1 MKRKEG
7 NDFPARFQSEVFGMA
22 ETARSENKS
31 NFFNPRFLVYNLRAA
46 KRTGLNFLISALYDR
61 LKEEN
66 KNNMA
71 VIKKSTFQ
79 ADKISTKNKQ
89 LADENEK
96 YAHYLNCVITAMN
109 NSMSIKV
116 TFSILKPIGG
126 PWIPELHIKFI
137 F

>member
-1 MKRKEG
+1 M
-7 NDFPARFQSEVFGMA
+7 
-22 ETARSENKS
+22 
-31 NFFNPRFLVYNLRAA
+31 
-46 KRTGLNFLISALYDR
+46 
-61 LKEEN
+61 KEEN

-79 ADKISTKNKQ
+79 ADKISTKNKL

-116 TFSILKPIGG
+116 TFAMNKLTGCLG
-126 PWIPELHIKFI
+126 IPEIHIKLLFTRQKPKLKSLI
-137 F
+137 WSQKWEIANIKWKDCHKSLRFGNIMLMKI

>member
-1 MKRKEG
+1 
-7 NDFPARFQSEVFGMA
+7 MA

-31 NFFNPRFLVYNLRAA
+31 KFFNPRFLVYNLRAA

-116 TFSILKPIGG
+116 TSSIIKTIGG
-126 PWIPELHIKFI
+126 PWVPEH
-137 F
+137 